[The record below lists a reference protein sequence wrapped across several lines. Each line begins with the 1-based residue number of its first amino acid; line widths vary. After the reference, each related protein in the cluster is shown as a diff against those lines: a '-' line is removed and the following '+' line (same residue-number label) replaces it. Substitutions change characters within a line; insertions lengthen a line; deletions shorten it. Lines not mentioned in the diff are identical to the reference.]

1 MGVVSNAFNNDHQL
15 VEMCT
20 SEGVWS
26 SVCDIEWTEQDATVV
41 CRELGYSSLGTVYHK
56 VCTSVIIV
64 WYIVSQS
71 VLDSERSTNMI
82 VNCNGTENNLKS
94 CFSQITHTT
103 PCGHLLVY
111 CKDPLPTVFTSG
123 GQIHTLIIT
132 ASNKPHQTPII
143 TASNT
148 PHKTPIITASNT
160 TPIITASN
168 TPHLNNTAENDD
180 DGGIPI
186 AAIAGLCV
194 AIVISI
200 IIILIVI
207 LLIVLLSKKSNRKL
221 QSKKPSETAE
231 RYIQL

>member
-1 MGVVSNAFNNDHQL
+1 MV
-15 VEMCT
+15 
-20 SEGVWS
+20 
-26 SVCDIEWTEQDATVV
+26 
-41 CRELGYSSLGTVYHK
+41 
-56 VCTSVIIV
+56 
-64 WYIVSQS
+64 YIVSHS
-71 VLDSERSTNMI
+71 VLDSERFTNMI

-94 CFSQITHTT
+94 CFSQITNTT
-103 PCGHLLVY
+103 PCSHLLVY

-123 GQIHTLIIT
+123 GQTQTLINT
-132 ASNKPHQTPII
+132 ASNKPHQTSISNKHPIN
-143 TASNT
+143 TAT
-148 PHKTPIITASNT
+148 HDIILHQ